1 MQTIILMLF
10 GYMNLWFMIGLI
22 KKRNDVA
29 DIAWGLGFVL
39 LAWLSFVLY
48 SEHSL
53 RALMVNILITL
64 WGCRLSFH
72 ISKRHQGKEED
83 YRYLAWRNTW
93 KHFNLRAYFQ
103 IFMLQGLLLFA
114 ISLPIIFINQSQPTS
129 LTPLDLAGLLI
140 WSFGFLFETIAD
152 KQLAAFTKNKDNK
165 GKLIQSGLW
174 QYSRHPNYFGEVT
187 QWWGIFFISLN
198 APHPWISL
206 ISPLTITFL
215 ILKVSGIPMLEE
227 KMKLKPGFQA
237 YAKKTNVFFPWFTK
251 KS

>member
-1 MQTIILMLF
+1 MLTLTLCLLAYVNF
-10 GYMNLWFMIGLI
+10 WFIVGLV

-53 RALMVNILITL
+53 RALMVNMLITL

-72 ISKRHQGKEED
+72 IFKRHRGTPED
-83 YRYLAWRNTW
+83 YRYLEWRNTW
-93 KHFNLRAYFQ
+93 KHFHLRAYFQ
-103 IFMLQGLLLFA
+103 IFMLQGFLLFI
-114 ISLPIIFINQSQPTS
+114 ISLPIIFINQSQATS
-129 LTPLDLAGLLI
+129 LTLLDLAGLLI
-140 WSFGFLFETIAD
+140 WIFGFLFETIAD

-187 QWWGIFFISLN
+187 QWWVIFLIALSS
-198 APHPWISL
+198 AHPWLSIL
-206 ISPLTITFL
+206 SPITITFL

-227 KMKLKPGFQA
+227 KMKLKPGFEA
-237 YAKKTNVFFPWFTK
+237 YAKKTNVFFPWK
-251 KS
+251 PKH